1 MEAMV
6 GGLLPVAVLLLAV
19 VLGCCL
25 WFSWRGARHLQAVA
39 DGLDTLAQ
47 GGVVQLPTTGF
58 AGELA
63 EKLNETG
70 EQLRRRNEII
80 ARRGASSCS
89 RMRPCLPQPGRKPQ
103 ESAPKARRYGRSS
116 AI

>member
-47 GGVVQLPTTGF
+47 GGAVQLPTTGF

-63 EKLNETG
+63 EKLNETAAMRSSPG
-70 EQLRRRNEII
+70 GTPPAPIGSQASAMTS
-80 ARRGASSCS
+80 ARRW
-89 RMRPCLPQPGRKPQ
+89 R
-103 ESAPKARRYGRSS
+103 
-116 AI
+116 